1 MGFVS
6 VSLSHFGER
15 FLCEIAGQLGVVHE
29 NVQPLVGVS
38 LVQVHLNKRNRGIK
52 YRYVRKKME
61 SRSRKEQFSIAA
73 RDRCPIDSIT
83 K

>member
-38 LVQVHLNKRNRGIK
+38 LVQVHLNKRNRVIK

-61 SRSRKEQFSIAA
+61 SRERRSSKDLKAYTIMSATF
-73 RDRCPIDSIT
+73 
-83 K
+83 

>member
-1 MGFVS
+1 MDFVS

-38 LVQVHLNKRNRGIK
+38 LVQVHLNKRNRVIK

-61 SRSRKEQFSIAA
+61 S
-73 RDRCPIDSIT
+73 
-83 K
+83 